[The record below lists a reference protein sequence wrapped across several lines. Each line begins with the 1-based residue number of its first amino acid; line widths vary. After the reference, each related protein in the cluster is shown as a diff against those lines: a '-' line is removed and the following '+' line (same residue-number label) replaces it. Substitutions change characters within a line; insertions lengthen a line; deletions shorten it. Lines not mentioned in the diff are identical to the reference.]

1 MTVVI
6 HSSRS
11 TGPVG
16 TGDTMGVAR
25 GVLFVHSCPRAVSP
39 HLEWALA
46 KVFGS
51 DLPIDWAEQPI
62 APGHVRAEIIWSGSP
77 GTGARIASA
86 LLAFTGVRYEV
97 TEDARP
103 EAEGERFAA
112 TPALGL
118 FRGTIGPHGDLMV
131 HEDRLRSLMNQ
142 PGLTSG
148 EVVEEL
154 GRLIG
159 RPWDDELEPF
169 RSAHEG
175 STVRV
180 LHQVV

>member
-6 HSSRS
+6 HGSRS
-11 TGPVG
+11 QGSRSHT
-16 TGDTMGVAR
+16 DTMGQAR
-25 GVLFVHSCPRAVSP
+25 GVLFVHSCSRAVSP
-39 HLEWALA
+39 HIDWALA

-51 DLPIDWAEQPI
+51 DVPIDWAQQPI

-77 GTGARIASA
+77 GTGARVASA
-86 LLAFTGVRYEV
+86 LLAFKGVRYEV
-97 TEDARP
+97 TEDARHD
-103 EAEGERFAA
+103 AEGERFAA
-112 TPALGL
+112 TPTLGL
-118 FRGTIGPHGDLMV
+118 FRGTIGPHGDVMV
-131 HEDRLRSLMNQ
+131 HEERLRSLMSQ
-142 PGLTSG
+142 TGLSASETM
-148 EVVEEL
+148 EEL

>member
-6 HSSRS
+6 HSSRID
-11 TGPVG
+11 GRV
-16 TGDTMGVAR
+16 GDTMGIAR

-51 DLPIDWAEQPI
+51 DLSIDWADQPI
-62 APGHVRAEIIWSGSP
+62 TPNQVRAEIIWSGEP

-86 LLAFTGVRYEV
+86 LLAFSGVRYEV
-97 TEDARP
+97 TEESRLD
-103 EAEGERFAA
+103 AEGERFAA

-118 FRGTIGPHGDLMV
+118 FRGSIGLHGDVMV
-131 HEDRLRSLMNQ
+131 HEERLRSLMNQ
-142 PGLTSG
+142 PGLDTSG
-148 EVVEEL
+148 VMSEL

-169 RSAHEG
+169 RIAHEG